1 METCKFAM
9 SKINIM
15 KKVITLCIL
24 AIALVAG
31 GFTLQA
37 KTTKKNSK
45 ARTTQNAKPAGSGIF
60 GIMTFC
66 TKGNKYDGPGAK
78 SVNEIISALK
88 KLGFKYEQSYDASL
102 VQYDEY
108 EDEYYNK
115 ATKIEEYSKV
125 GITALIYVRI
135 NNGEKEM
142 NNWPYQV
149 WLNFDDASQLNN
161 FIATVKA
168 NDFVGQHE
176 DDGIMYYSRKQPSGV
191 SVKKTEGAYEIVQIS
206 FFDSH

>member
-1 METCKFAM
+1 
-9 SKINIM
+9 M

-24 AIALVAG
+24 AIALFAG
-31 GFTLQA
+31 GITLQA

-45 ARTTQNAKPAGSGIF
+45 ARTTQKARQSGAGTF

-66 TKGNKYDGPGAK
+66 TKGDQYGGPGAK

-88 KLGFKYEQSYDASL
+88 KLGFEYELSSDATIK
-102 VQYDEY
+102 QYDEY
-108 EDEYYNK
+108 EDEYYNV
-115 ATKIEEYSKV
+115 ATKIEEYSKD
-125 GITALIYVRI
+125 GITALVYIRLY
-135 NNGEKEM
+135 NGQKEM

-149 WLNFDDASQLNN
+149 YLNFADASQLNN

-168 NDFVGQHE
+168 NGFVGQHE
-176 DDGIMYYSRKQPSGV
+176 DDGMMYYSRKQPCGV
-191 SVKKTEGAYEIVQIS
+191 SVKKTEGAYEIIQIS